1 MFFCGLCFFM
11 YEAKI
16 FLIMKSSGRGWR
28 VSIYKSMLLSTNH
41 LLCLQKQTTAGCGMK
56 QPHEFGLCHLITK
69 PQLKRLPEQVFLWLI
84 LQHACC
90 TTSCKVVNMQRFEF
104 FSVVVLFCKL
114 FGWLYQ
120 DMLKTTVSSSR
131 SELSVYH
138 LSHVDKFLLSF

>member
-1 MFFCGLCFFM
+1 M

-41 LLCLQKQTTAGCGMK
+41 LLCLQKQTTAVCGMK
-56 QPHEFGLCHLITK
+56 QPHEFGLCQLITK
-69 PQLKRLPEQVFLWLI
+69 PQLNRLPEQVFLWLI

-90 TTSCKVVNMQRFEF
+90 TTSCKVVNMQRFEIF
-104 FSVVVLFCKL
+104 FRLSFYFVNYFM
-114 FGWLYQ
+114 WLYE
-120 DMLKTTVSSSR
+120 DMPKTTVSSSR
-131 SELSVYH
+131 IELSVYH

>member
-1 MFFCGLCFFM
+1 MYRFDSNMLVFCGLCFFM

-16 FLIMKSSGRGWR
+16 FLIMKSSGRGWG

-41 LLCLQKQTTAGCGMK
+41 LLCLQKQTTAVCGMK
-56 QPHEFGLCHLITK
+56 QPHEFGLCQLITK
-69 PQLKRLPEQVFLWLI
+69 PQLNRLPEQVFLWLI

-114 FGWLYQ
+114 FYVVIRRHAQ
-120 DMLKTTVSSSR
+120 DNR
-131 SELSVYH
+131 
-138 LSHVDKFLLSF
+138 LLE